1 MEKNLDYVLIL
12 EKSSNNLKT
21 TKDGGEYFLE
31 GVAAVFGVEN
41 SNHRIYEENE
51 YLPHLDYLKK
61 KIDQNRLVGELD
73 HPKEFDVSLKNIS
86 HVIID
91 LNYDKGNRQVKIKVK
106 LLDTPAGKIAKSLI
120 DAGVP
125 ISISSRAAGNVKENK
140 KVEIKKIFTY
150 DLVADPGFENAQLE
164 RVYESLG
171 SHMPSESVKD
181 SIISSLTNINESFGL
196 RKNSNTQIYR
206 IKDTEKISRLLK
218 ENVNNSKNMDNNFV
232 TAEELNEYSL
242 ILKKEMETLKNE
254 LRSVSRGTSST
265 SNTSSDDSALEE
277 RIQRLEKYSEYL
289 AENLESSIKYG
300 DYLAENLE
308 GSISYNKYLAENLDK
323 AISYAK
329 YLAEHVD
336 GNISYSEYIAENL
349 DNNIAYSKYL
359 AENLDRNI
367 TYSEYL
373 AENLD
378 KNISYSEYLGENLDK
393 NITYSEYLA
402 ENLDKNISYSE
413 YLGENLDKNITYS
426 EYLAENLDKNISYS
440 EYLAEN
446 LDKNISYSD
455 YLAEN
460 LDKNISYSD
469 YLGEKLNGNINYS
482 DYIAEKVKSGIEY
495 TEYLAES
502 INNGGSSKNNLTK
515 KVNESINEGKRT
527 SGFSGDY
534 TDLSSKVDK
543 LIESVNTKKTDEII
557 NENKYSF
564 LKLVDNNTKKGFLSL
579 NEAEKQKVVKAL
591 NEQNYNSGT
600 DVVQIMGSALTEQVN
615 SGEKFLDMM
624 PSDLVPA
631 WGTLN
636 ESQKASIVAQ
646 SKFYKLETPYQIN
659 HFWRTRGLSAPAA
672 NLEQLNE
679 SQNISQPVNPTVSNS
694 YIQGIA
700 AELEKRFKK

>member
-12 EKSSNNLKT
+12 EKSSNNLSSVK
-21 TKDGGEYFLE
+21 KDGDYFLE

-41 SNHRIYEENE
+41 SNHRIYEEKE

-61 KIDQNRLVGELD
+61 KIEQNRLVGELD

-86 HVIID
+86 HIITHLD
-91 LNYDKGNRQVKIKVK
+91 YDDNKRVVKIKVK
-106 LLDTPAGKIAKSLI
+106 LLDTPAGKIAKSLV
-120 DAGVP
+120 DAGIP
-125 ISISSRAAGNVKENK
+125 ISISSRAAGNVKDNK

-164 RVYESLG
+164 RVQEGLYESLG
-171 SHMPSESVKD
+171 YGSFNDTQKSSV
-181 SIISSLTNINESFGL
+181 ISTLTNINESFGL

-218 ENVNNSKNMDNNFV
+218 ENTINNSKNMDNNFV

-242 ILKKEMETLKNE
+242 ILKKEMDSLKNE
-254 LRSVSRGTSST
+254 IKSASKGSGTPSI
-265 SNTSSDDSALEE
+265 SNSDQSLEE
-277 RIQRLEKYSEYL
+277 RVQRLEKYSEYL

-323 AISYAK
+323 SISYAK

-349 DNNIAYSKYL
+349 DNNIAYSKYI
-359 AENLDRNI
+359 AENLDKNI
-367 TYSEYL
+367 SYSEYL

-378 KNISYSEYLGENLDK
+378 KNISYSEYL
-393 NITYSEYLA
+393 A
-402 ENLDKNISYSE
+402 ENV
-413 YLGENLDKNITYS
+413 
-426 EYLAENLDKNISYS
+426 DKNISYS

-460 LDKNISYSD
+460 LDKGISYSE

-482 DYIAEKVKSGIEY
+482 DYLAEKVKSGIEY
-495 TEYLAES
+495 TQYIAES
-502 INNGGSSKNNLTK
+502 MNKGGSPKADLGK
-515 KVNESINEGKRT
+515 QVNESVNTGKRT

-534 TDLSSKVDK
+534 TSLSGKVDQ
-543 LIESVNTKKTDEII
+543 LIESLNKNKTEEII
-557 NENKYSF
+557 SENKYSF
-564 LKLVDNNTKKGFLSL
+564 LKLVDDNTKKGFLSL
-579 NEAEKQKVVKAL
+579 NEAEKQKVAKAL

-624 PSDLVPA
+624 PEDLVPA
-631 WGTLN
+631 WESLN
-636 ESQKASIVAQ
+636 ESQRASIIAQ

-659 HFWRTRGLSAPAA
+659 HFWRTRPSFSAPAA
-672 NLEQLNE
+672 NLEQLSE
-679 SQNISQPVNPTVSNS
+679 SQQVQNNTAKMGISNS
-694 YIQGIA
+694 YLQNLA
-700 AELEKRFKK
+700 AELDKRFKK

>member
-1 MEKNLDYVLIL
+1 MNMEKNLDYVLIL
-12 EKSSNNLKT
+12 EKSSVNLQSSK
-21 TKDGGEYFLE
+21 KGDDYFLE

-41 SNHRIYEENE
+41 SNHRIYEEKE

-61 KIDQNRLVGELD
+61 KISQNRLVGELD

-86 HVIID
+86 HIVTD
-91 LNYDKGNRQVKIKVK
+91 LDYDDQNRVVKIKVK
-106 LLDTPAGKIAKSLI
+106 LLDTPAGKIAKSLV
-120 DAGVP
+120 DAGIP
-125 ISISSRAAGNVKENK
+125 ISISSRAAGNVKDNK

-164 RVYESLG
+164 RVEERYSLYESLG
-171 SHMPSESVKD
+171 FSNFTEDQKHSV
-181 SIISSLTNINESFGL
+181 ISSLTNINESFGL

-206 IKDTEKISRLLK
+206 IKDTEKISNLLK
-218 ENVNNSKNMDNNFV
+218 ENTINNKKNMDNNFV

-242 ILKKEMETLKNE
+242 ILKKEMDSLKNE
-254 LRSVSRGTSST
+254 IKSFSKETSASVV
-265 SNTSSDDSALEE
+265 NDNSAIEE
-277 RIQRLEKYSEYL
+277 RVERLEKYSEYL

-359 AENLDRNI
+359 AENLD
-367 TYSEYL
+367 
-373 AENLD
+373 
-378 KNISYSEYLGENLDK
+378 
-393 NITYSEYLA
+393 
-402 ENLDKNISYSE
+402 
-413 YLGENLDKNITYS
+413 
-426 EYLAENLDKNISYS
+426 KNISYS

-460 LDKNISYSD
+460 LDRNISYSEYLAENLD
-469 YLGEKLNGNINYS
+469 KNISFSDYLAENLDKSISYSEYLGEKLNGNINYS
-482 DYIAEKVKSGIEY
+482 EYLAEKVKSGIEY
-495 TEYLAES
+495 TQYLAES
-502 INNGGSSKNNLTK
+502 INGNEIEQSPKTQLEK
-515 KVNESINEGKRT
+515 QVNESVNTGKRT

-534 TDLSSKVDK
+534 NSLSGKVDQ
-543 LIESVNTKKTDEII
+543 LIESLNKNKTEDII

-564 LKLVDNNTKKGFLSL
+564 LKLVDDNAKKGFLSL

-615 SGEKFLDMM
+615 SGEKFLDMI
-624 PSDLVPA
+624 PEDLVPV
-631 WGTLN
+631 WESLN
-636 ESQKASIVAQ
+636 ESQKASVVAQ
-646 SKFYKLETPYQIN
+646 SKFYRLDTPYQIN
-659 HFWRTRGLSAPAA
+659 HFWRTRPGFTAPAA

-679 SQNISQPVNPTVSNS
+679 SQQTPTNAVKTGVSNS
-694 YIQGIA
+694 YLQNIA
-700 AELEKRFKK
+700 AELDKIFKK

>member
-1 MEKNLDYVLIL
+1 MENTLDYVLIL
-12 EKSSNNLKT
+12 EKSSNNLT
-21 TKDGGEYFLE
+21 TKKEGGDYFLE
-31 GVAAVFGVEN
+31 GTAAVFGVEN

-51 YLPHLDYLKK
+51 YLPHLDYLQK

-86 HVIID
+86 HVITD
-91 LNYDKGNRQVKIKVK
+91 LSYDKSNRCVKIKVK
-106 LLDTPAGKIAKSLI
+106 LLDTPAGKIAKNLI
-120 DAGVP
+120 DAGIP

-171 SHMPSESVKD
+171 SHIPSESIKD
-181 SIISSLTNINESFGL
+181 SVISSLTNINENFGL

-218 ENVNNSKNMDNNFV
+218 ENINNSRNMDNNFV

-242 ILKKEMETLKNE
+242 ILKKEMDALKNE
-254 LRSVSRGTSST
+254 LKSISKVTPT
-265 SNTSSDDSALEE
+265 NESNSSDPALEE
-277 RIQRLEKYSEYL
+277 RVQRLEKYSEYL
-289 AENLESSIKYG
+289 AENLESAIKYG

-349 DNNIAYSKYL
+349 DGNIAYSKYL
-359 AENLDRNI
+359 AE
-367 TYSEYL
+367 S
-373 AENLD
+373 LD
-378 KNISYSEYLGENLDK
+378 KNISYSEY
-393 NITYSEYLA
+393 IA
-402 ENLDKNISYSE
+402 ENLDKNISFS
-413 YLGENLDKNITYS
+413 N
-426 EYLAENLDKNISYS
+426 YLAENLDKNISYS

-446 LDKNISYSD
+446 LDKTVLYSEYLAEKLDKNISFAD

-460 LDKNISYSD
+460 LDKSISYSD

-482 DYIAEKVKSGIEY
+482 DYLAEKVKSNISY
-495 TEYLAES
+495 SEYLAES
-502 INNGGSSKNNLTK
+502 INKGANPKKELIE
-515 KVNESINEGKRT
+515 KVNESVNEGKRT

-534 TDLSSKVDK
+534 SDLSSKVDK
-543 LIESVNTKKTDEII
+543 LIESVNTVKTDEII

-564 LKLVDNNTKKGFLSL
+564 LKLVDDRTKKGFLSL
-579 NEAEKQKVVKAL
+579 NEAEKQKVAKAL
-591 NEQNYNSGT
+591 NEQNYTSGT
-600 DVVQIMGSALTEQVN
+600 EVVQIMGSALAEQAN
-615 SGEKFLDMM
+615 SGEKFLDMI
-624 PSDLVPA
+624 PEDLVSA
-631 WGTLN
+631 WEGLN

-646 SKFYKLETPYQIN
+646 SKFYKLDTPYQIN
-659 HFWRTRGLSAPAA
+659 HFWKTRGLNSVKPGAT
-672 NLEQLNE
+672 EFLNE
-679 SQNISQPVNPTVSNS
+679 SQTPNEPAKMTVSNS
-694 YIQGIA
+694 YMQNIA

>member
-1 MEKNLDYVLIL
+1 MENNLDYVLIL
-12 EKSSNNLKT
+12 EKSSHNLS
-21 TKDGGEYFLE
+21 TKKQGGEYFLE
-31 GVAAVFGVEN
+31 GIAAVFGVEN

-51 YLPHLDYLKK
+51 YLPHMDYLKK

-86 HVIID
+86 HVITD
-91 LNYDKGNRQVKIKVK
+91 LSYDKGNRNVKIKVK

-120 DAGVP
+120 DAGIP

-171 SHMPSESVKD
+171 SHLPSESIKD

-218 ENVNNSKNMDNNFV
+218 ENTNNSRNMDNNFV

-242 ILKKEMETLKNE
+242 ILKKEMDSLKNE
-254 LRSVSRGTSST
+254 LRSVSKGSSSRLS
-265 SNTSSDDSALEE
+265 SNNTDSGLEE

-289 AENLESSIKYG
+289 AENLESAIKYG

-367 TYSEYL
+367 SYSEYL

-393 NITYSEYLA
+393 NIS
-402 ENLDKNISYSE
+402 
-413 YLGENLDKNITYS
+413 YS

-446 LDKNISYSD
+446 LDRNISYSD

-460 LDKNISYSD
+460 LDKSITYSDYLGEKLDQNITYSD

-482 DYIAEKVKSGIEY
+482 DYIAEKVKSGIDY

-502 INNGGSSKNNLTK
+502 INRGGKTTRKNLAQN
-515 KVNESINEGKRT
+515 VNESINEGRRT

-543 LIESVNTKKTDEII
+543 LIESVSTAKTDQII

-564 LKLVDNNTKKGFLSL
+564 LKLVDDRTKKGFLSL

-600 DVVQIMGSALTEQVN
+600 DVVQIMGSALTEQVE
-615 SGEKFLDMM
+615 SGEKFLDMI
-624 PSDLVPA
+624 PGELVPA
-631 WGTLN
+631 WERLN
-636 ESQKASIVAQ
+636 ESQRASIIAQ
-646 SKFYKLETPYQIN
+646 SKFYKLDTAYQIN
-659 HFWRTRGLSAPAA
+659 HFWKTRGLNSVKPEAST
-672 NLEQLNE
+672 EFLNE
-679 SQNISQPVNPTVSNS
+679 SRNTNPNANSGLSNS
-694 YIQGIA
+694 YMQNIA

>member
-1 MEKNLDYVLIL
+1 MEQNLDYVLIL
-12 EKSSNNLKT
+12 EKSSNNLKSS
-21 TKDGGEYFLE
+21 KDNGEYFLE
-31 GVAAVFGVEN
+31 GIAAVFGIEN

-61 KIDQNRLVGELD
+61 KIEQNRLVGELD

-86 HVIID
+86 HVITD
-91 LNYDKGNRQVKIKVK
+91 LNYDKGNRNLKIKVK
-106 LLDTPAGKIAKSLI
+106 VLDTPAGKIAKSLI

-171 SHMPSESVKD
+171 SHIPSESVKD

-242 ILKKEMETLKNE
+242 ILKKEMDSLKNE
-254 LRSVSRGTSST
+254 LRSVSKGSSST
-265 SNTSSDDSALEE
+265 STTNDSDLEK
-277 RIQRLEKYSEYL
+277 RIERLEKYSEYL
-289 AENLESSIKYG
+289 AENLESSIEYG

-349 DNNIAYSKYL
+349 DNNISYSKYL
-359 AENLDRNI
+359 AENLDKNI
-367 TYSEYL
+367 SYSEYL

-378 KNISYSEYLGENLDK
+378 KNISYSEYL
-393 NITYSEYLA
+393 A
-402 ENLDKNISYSE
+402 ENLDKNIS
-413 YLGENLDKNITYS
+413 YS

-455 YLAEN
+455 YL
-460 LDKNISYSD
+460 
-469 YLGEKLNGNINYS
+469 GEKLNGNINYS
-482 DYIAEKVKSGIEY
+482 DYLAEKVKNGIEY
-495 TEYLAES
+495 SQYLAES
-502 INNGGSSKNNLTK
+502 INNGGATKASLTK
-515 KVNESINEGKRT
+515 EINESVNKGKRT

-534 TDLSSKVDK
+534 SDLSSKVDK

-564 LKLVDNNTKKGFLSL
+564 LKLVDDDTKKGFISL

-600 DVVQIMGSALTEQVN
+600 EVVQIMGSALTEQVN

-624 PSDLVPA
+624 PEDLKSA
-631 WGTLN
+631 WESLN

-646 SKFYKLETPYQIN
+646 SKFYKLQTPYQIN
-659 HFWRTRGLSAPAA
+659 HFWRTRGISAPVA

-679 SQNISQPVNPTVSNS
+679 SQNISKPVNTGVSNS
-694 YIQGIA
+694 YMQNIA

>member
-21 TKDGGEYFLE
+21 TKEGGEYFLE

-61 KIDQNRLVGELD
+61 KIEQNRLVGELD

-86 HVIID
+86 HVITD
-91 LNYDKGNRQVKIKVK
+91 LNYDKQDRNVKIKVK

-171 SHMPSESVKD
+171 SHIPSESVKD

-206 IKDTEKISRLLK
+206 IKDTERISRLLK

-242 ILKKEMETLKNE
+242 ILKREMDSLKNE
-254 LRSVSRGTSST
+254 LRSVSKETPYINSE
-265 SNTSSDDSALEE
+265 SDSGLEE

-289 AENLESSIKYG
+289 AENLESSIKHG

-336 GNISYSEYIAENL
+336 GNISYSEYIADNL

-359 AENLDRNI
+359 A
-367 TYSEYL
+367 
-373 AENLD
+373 
-378 KNISYSEYLGENLDK
+378 ENLDK

-413 YLGENLDKNITYS
+413 YLGENLDRNISYS

-440 EYLAEN
+440 DYLAEN

-482 DYIAEKVKSGIEY
+482 DYISEKVKNGIEY

-502 INNGGSSKNNLTK
+502 INNGGATKNSLTK

-543 LIESVNTKKTDEII
+543 LIESVSTNKTDQII
-557 NENKYSF
+557 NENKYAF
-564 LKLVDNNTKKGFLSL
+564 LKLVDNNTKKGFISL

-624 PSDLVPA
+624 PADLTSS
-631 WGTLN
+631 WGSLN

-659 HFWRTRGLSAPAA
+659 HFWRTRGLSSPVA
-672 NLEQLNE
+672 NLEQINE
-679 SQNISQPVNPTVSNS
+679 SQNISNPANTGVSNS
-694 YIQGIA
+694 YMQNIA

>member
-21 TKDGGEYFLE
+21 TKEGGEYFLE

-61 KIDQNRLVGELD
+61 KIEQNRLVGELD

-86 HVIID
+86 HVITD
-91 LNYDKGNRQVKIKVK
+91 LNYDKQDRNVKIKVK

-171 SHMPSESVKD
+171 SHIPSESVKD

-206 IKDTEKISRLLK
+206 IKDTERISRLLK

-242 ILKKEMETLKNE
+242 ILKREMDSLKNE
-254 LRSVSRGTSST
+254 LRSVSKETPYINSE
-265 SNTSSDDSALEE
+265 SDSGLEE

-289 AENLESSIKYG
+289 AENLESSIKHG

-336 GNISYSEYIAENL
+336 GNISYSEYIADNL

-359 AENLDRNI
+359 A
-367 TYSEYL
+367 
-373 AENLD
+373 
-378 KNISYSEYLGENLDK
+378 ENLDK

-413 YLGENLDKNITYS
+413 YLGENLDR
-426 EYLAENLDKNISYS
+426 NISYS

-482 DYIAEKVKSGIEY
+482 DYISEKVKNGIEY

-502 INNGGSSKNNLTK
+502 INNGGATKNSLTK

-543 LIESVNTKKTDEII
+543 LIESVSTNKTDQII
-557 NENKYSF
+557 NENKYAF
-564 LKLVDNNTKKGFLSL
+564 LKLVDNNTKKGFISL

-624 PSDLVPA
+624 PADLTSS
-631 WGTLN
+631 WGSLN
-636 ESQKASIVAQ
+636 ESQKASIIAQ
-646 SKFYKLETPYQIN
+646 SKFYKLDTPYQIN
-659 HFWRTRGLSAPAA
+659 HFWKTRGLSAPAA
-672 NLEQLNE
+672 NLEQINE
-679 SQNISQPVNPTVSNS
+679 SQNISNPVNTGVSNS
-694 YIQGIA
+694 YMQNIA

>member
-21 TKDGGEYFLE
+21 TKEGGEYFLE

-61 KIDQNRLVGELD
+61 KIEQNRLVGELD

-86 HVIID
+86 HVITD
-91 LNYDKGNRQVKIKVK
+91 LNYDKQDRNVKIKVK

-206 IKDTEKISRLLK
+206 IKDTERISRLLK

-242 ILKKEMETLKNE
+242 ILKREMDSLKNE
-254 LRSVSRGTSST
+254 LRSVSKETPYINSE
-265 SNTSSDDSALEE
+265 SDSGLEE

-289 AENLESSIKYG
+289 AENLESSIKHG

-336 GNISYSEYIAENL
+336 GNISYSEYIADNL

-359 AENLDRNI
+359 A
-367 TYSEYL
+367 
-373 AENLD
+373 
-378 KNISYSEYLGENLDK
+378 ENLDK

-413 YLGENLDKNITYS
+413 YLGENLDR
-426 EYLAENLDKNISYS
+426 NISYS

-482 DYIAEKVKSGIEY
+482 DYISEKVKNGIEY

-502 INNGGSSKNNLTK
+502 INNGGATKNSLTK

-543 LIESVNTKKTDEII
+543 LIESVSTNKTDQII
-557 NENKYSF
+557 NENKYAF
-564 LKLVDNNTKKGFLSL
+564 LKLVDNNTKKGFISL

-624 PSDLVPA
+624 PADLTSS
-631 WGTLN
+631 WGSLN
-636 ESQKASIVAQ
+636 ESQKASIIAQ
-646 SKFYKLETPYQIN
+646 SKFYKLDTPYQIN
-659 HFWRTRGLSAPAA
+659 HFWKTRGLSAPAA
-672 NLEQLNE
+672 NLEQINE
-679 SQNISQPVNPTVSNS
+679 SQNISNPVNTGVSNS
-694 YIQGIA
+694 YMQNIA

>member
-21 TKDGGEYFLE
+21 TKEGGEYFLE

-61 KIDQNRLVGELD
+61 KIEQNRLVGELD

-86 HVIID
+86 HVITD
-91 LNYDKGNRQVKIKVK
+91 LNYDKQDRNVKIKVK

-206 IKDTEKISRLLK
+206 IKDTERISRLLK

-242 ILKKEMETLKNE
+242 ILKREMDSLKNE
-254 LRSVSRGTSST
+254 LRSVSKETPYINSE
-265 SNTSSDDSALEE
+265 SDSGLEE

-289 AENLESSIKYG
+289 AENLESSIKHG

-336 GNISYSEYIAENL
+336 GNISYSEYIADNL

-359 AENLDRNI
+359 A
-367 TYSEYL
+367 
-373 AENLD
+373 
-378 KNISYSEYLGENLDK
+378 ENLDK

-413 YLGENLDKNITYS
+413 YLGENLDRNISYS

-440 EYLAEN
+440 DYLAEN

-482 DYIAEKVKSGIEY
+482 DYISEKVKNGIEY

-502 INNGGSSKNNLTK
+502 INNGGATKNSLTK

-543 LIESVNTKKTDEII
+543 LIESVNTNKTDQII
-557 NENKYSF
+557 NENKYAF
-564 LKLVDNNTKKGFLSL
+564 LKLVDNNTKKGFISL

-624 PSDLVPA
+624 PADLTSS
-631 WGTLN
+631 WGSLN
-636 ESQKASIVAQ
+636 ESQKASIIAQ
-646 SKFYKLETPYQIN
+646 SKFYKLDTPYQIN
-659 HFWRTRGLSAPAA
+659 HFWKTRGLSAPAA
-672 NLEQLNE
+672 NLEQINE
-679 SQNISQPVNPTVSNS
+679 SQNISNPVNTGVSNS
-694 YIQGIA
+694 YMQNIA

>member
-21 TKDGGEYFLE
+21 TKEGGEYFLE

-61 KIDQNRLVGELD
+61 KIEQNRLVGELD

-86 HVIID
+86 HVITD
-91 LNYDKGNRQVKIKVK
+91 LNYDKQDRNVKIKVK

-206 IKDTEKISRLLK
+206 IKDTERISRLLK

-242 ILKKEMETLKNE
+242 ILKREMDSLKNE
-254 LRSVSRGTSST
+254 LRSVSRETPSINSE
-265 SNTSSDDSALEE
+265 SDSGLEE

-289 AENLESSIKYG
+289 AENLESSIKHG
-300 DYLAENLE
+300 DYLADNLE

-336 GNISYSEYIAENL
+336 GNISYSEYIADNL

-359 AENLDRNI
+359 A
-367 TYSEYL
+367 
-373 AENLD
+373 
-378 KNISYSEYLGENLDK
+378 ENLDK

-413 YLGENLDKNITYS
+413 YLGENLDRNISYS

-440 EYLAEN
+440 DYLAEN

-482 DYIAEKVKSGIEY
+482 DYISEKVKNGIEY

-502 INNGGSSKNNLTK
+502 INNGGATKNSLTK

-543 LIESVNTKKTDEII
+543 LIESVSTNKTDQII
-557 NENKYSF
+557 NENKYAF
-564 LKLVDNNTKKGFLSL
+564 LKLVDDNTKKGFISL

-624 PSDLVPA
+624 PADLTSS
-631 WGTLN
+631 WGSLN

-659 HFWRTRGLSAPAA
+659 HFWRTRGLSSPVA
-672 NLEQLNE
+672 NLEQINE
-679 SQNISQPVNPTVSNS
+679 SQNISNPVNTGVSNS
-694 YIQGIA
+694 YMQNIA

>member
-21 TKDGGEYFLE
+21 TKEGGEYFLE

-61 KIDQNRLVGELD
+61 KIEQNRLVGELD

-86 HVIID
+86 HVITD
-91 LNYDKGNRQVKIKVK
+91 LNYDKQDRNVKIKVK

-206 IKDTEKISRLLK
+206 IKDTERISRLLK

-242 ILKKEMETLKNE
+242 ILKKEMDSLKNE
-254 LRSVSRGTSST
+254 LRSVSKETPSINHTS
-265 SNTSSDDSALEE
+265 DSGLEE

-289 AENLESSIKYG
+289 AENLESSIKHG

-336 GNISYSEYIAENL
+336 GNISYSEYIADNL

-359 AENLDRNI
+359 A
-367 TYSEYL
+367 
-373 AENLD
+373 
-378 KNISYSEYLGENLDK
+378 ENLDK

-413 YLGENLDKNITYS
+413 YLGENLDRNISYS

-440 EYLAEN
+440 DYLAEN

-482 DYIAEKVKSGIEY
+482 DYISEKVKNGIEY

-502 INNGGSSKNNLTK
+502 INNGGATKNNLTK

-543 LIESVNTKKTDEII
+543 LIESVSTKKTDQII
-557 NENKYSF
+557 NENKYAF
-564 LKLVDNNTKKGFLSL
+564 LKLVDNNTKKGFISL

-624 PSDLVPA
+624 PADLTSS
-631 WGTLN
+631 WGSLN
-636 ESQKASIVAQ
+636 ESQKASIIAQ
-646 SKFYKLETPYQIN
+646 SKFYKLDTPYQIN
-659 HFWRTRGLSAPAA
+659 HFWKTRGLSAPAA
-672 NLEQLNE
+672 NLEQINE
-679 SQNISQPVNPTVSNS
+679 SQNISNPANTGVSNS
-694 YIQGIA
+694 YMQNIA

>member
-12 EKSSNNLKT
+12 EKSSQNLRTEKR
-21 TKDGGEYFLE
+21 GGDYFLE
-31 GVAAVFGVEN
+31 GIAAVFGVEN

-86 HVIID
+86 HVITD
-91 LNYDKGNRQVKIKVK
+91 LSYDKGDRNVKIKVK

-120 DAGVP
+120 DAGIP

-171 SHMPSESVKD
+171 SHSPSESVKD

-218 ENVNNSKNMDNNFV
+218 ENTNNSIKMDNNFV

-242 ILKKEMETLKNE
+242 ILKKEMDSLKNE
-254 LRSVSRGTSST
+254 MRSVSRGSSR
-265 SNTSSDDSALEE
+265 SNDSDDSALEE

-289 AENLESSIKYG
+289 AENLESAIKYG

-349 DNNIAYSKYL
+349 DSNIAYSKYL
-359 AENLDRNI
+359 AENLDKNI
-367 TYSEYL
+367 SYSEYL

-378 KNISYSEYLGENLDK
+378 KNISYSEYL
-393 NITYSEYLA
+393 A
-402 ENLDKNISYSE
+402 ENLDKNIS
-413 YLGENLDKNITYS
+413 YS

-469 YLGEKLNGNINYS
+469 YLGEKLDQNISYSDYLGEKLNGNINYS
-482 DYIAEKVKSGIEY
+482 DYIAEKVKSGIDY
-495 TEYLAES
+495 TEYLAEA
-502 INNGGSSKNNLTK
+502 INRGKSKKNLSQN
-515 KVNESINEGKRT
+515 VNESINEGRRT

-534 TDLSSKVDK
+534 SDLSSKVDK
-543 LIESVNTKKTDEII
+543 LIESVNTSKTDAII

-564 LKLVDNNTKKGFLSL
+564 LKLVDDRTKKGFLSL

-600 DVVQIMGSALTEQVN
+600 DVVQIMGSALAEQAN
-615 SGEKFLDMM
+615 SGEKFLDMI
-624 PSDLVPA
+624 PNELIPA
-631 WGTLN
+631 WEGLN

-646 SKFYKLETPYQIN
+646 SKFYKLDTAYQIN
-659 HFWRTRGLSAPAA
+659 HFWKTRGLNSAKP
-672 NLEQLNE
+672 ERTEFLNE
-679 SQNISQPVNPTVSNS
+679 SLNTNKPANQGVSNS
-694 YIQGIA
+694 YMQNIA

>member
-21 TKDGGEYFLE
+21 TKEGGEYFLE

-61 KIDQNRLVGELD
+61 KIEQNRLVGELD

-86 HVIID
+86 HVITD
-91 LNYDKGNRQVKIKVK
+91 LNYDKQDRNVKIKVK

-206 IKDTEKISRLLK
+206 IKDTERISRLLK

-242 ILKKEMETLKNE
+242 ILKREMDSLKNE
-254 LRSVSRGTSST
+254 LRSVSRETPSINSE
-265 SNTSSDDSALEE
+265 SDSGLEE

-289 AENLESSIKYG
+289 AENLESSIKHG
-300 DYLAENLE
+300 DYLADNLE

-336 GNISYSEYIAENL
+336 GNISYSEYIADNL

-359 AENLDRNI
+359 A
-367 TYSEYL
+367 
-373 AENLD
+373 
-378 KNISYSEYLGENLDK
+378 ENLDK

-413 YLGENLDKNITYS
+413 YLGENLDR
-426 EYLAENLDKNISYS
+426 NISYS

-482 DYIAEKVKSGIEY
+482 DYISEKVKNGIEY

-502 INNGGSSKNNLTK
+502 INNGGASKSNLTK

-543 LIESVNTKKTDEII
+543 LIESVSTKKTDQII
-557 NENKYSF
+557 NENKYAF
-564 LKLVDNNTKKGFLSL
+564 LKLVDNNTKKGFISL

-624 PSDLVPA
+624 PADLTSS
-631 WGTLN
+631 WGSLN

-659 HFWRTRGLSAPAA
+659 HFWRTRGLSSPVA

-679 SQNISQPVNPTVSNS
+679 SQNISNPVNTGVSNS
-694 YIQGIA
+694 YMQSIA

>member
-1 MEKNLDYVLIL
+1 MENNLDYVLIL
-12 EKSSNNLKT
+12 EKSSHNLS
-21 TKDGGEYFLE
+21 TKKQGGEYFLE
-31 GVAAVFGVEN
+31 GIAAVFGVEN

-51 YLPHLDYLKK
+51 YLPHMDYLKK

-86 HVIID
+86 HVITD
-91 LNYDKGNRQVKIKVK
+91 LSYDKGNRNVKIKVK

-120 DAGVP
+120 DAGIP

-171 SHMPSESVKD
+171 SHLPSESIKD

-218 ENVNNSKNMDNNFV
+218 ENTNNSRNMDNNFV

-242 ILKKEMETLKNE
+242 ILKKEMDSLKNE
-254 LRSVSRGTSST
+254 LRSVSKGSSSRLS
-265 SNTSSDDSALEE
+265 SNNTDSGLEE

-289 AENLESSIKYG
+289 AENLESAIKYG

-359 AENLDRNI
+359 AENLDKNI
-367 TYSEYL
+367 SYSEYL

-378 KNISYSEYLGENLDK
+378 KNISYSEYL
-393 NITYSEYLA
+393 A
-402 ENLDKNISYSE
+402 ENLDKNIS
-413 YLGENLDKNITYS
+413 YS

-460 LDKNISYSD
+460 LDKSITYSDYLGEKLDQNITYSD

-482 DYIAEKVKSGIEY
+482 DYIAEKVKSGIDY

-502 INNGGSSKNNLTK
+502 INRGGKTTRKNLSQN
-515 KVNESINEGKRT
+515 VNESINEGRRT

-543 LIESVNTKKTDEII
+543 LIESVSTAKTDQII

-564 LKLVDNNTKKGFLSL
+564 LKLVDDRTKKGFLSL

-600 DVVQIMGSALTEQVN
+600 DVVQIMGSALTEQVE
-615 SGEKFLDMM
+615 SGEKFLDMI
-624 PSDLVPA
+624 PGELVPA
-631 WGTLN
+631 WEGLN
-636 ESQKASIVAQ
+636 ESQRASIIAQ
-646 SKFYKLETPYQIN
+646 SKFYKLDTAYQIN
-659 HFWRTRGLSAPAA
+659 HFWKTRGLNSAKPAST
-672 NLEQLNE
+672 EFLNE
-679 SQNISQPVNPTVSNS
+679 SQNTNPNANMGVSNS
-694 YIQGIA
+694 YMQNIA

>member
-1 MEKNLDYVLIL
+1 MENNLDYVLIL
-12 EKSSNNLKT
+12 EKSSHNLT
-21 TKDGGEYFLE
+21 TKKEGGDYFLE
-31 GVAAVFGVEN
+31 GIAAVFGVEN

-86 HVIID
+86 HVITD
-91 LNYDKGNRQVKIKVK
+91 LSYDKGNRNVKIKVK

-120 DAGVP
+120 DAGIPV
-125 ISISSRAAGNVKENK
+125 SISSRAAGNVKENK

-171 SHMPSESVKD
+171 SHLPSESVKD
-181 SIISSLTNINESFGL
+181 SIIYSLTNINESFGL

-218 ENVNNSKNMDNNFV
+218 ENINNSRNMDNNFV

-242 ILKKEMETLKNE
+242 ILKREMDSLKNE
-254 LRSVSRGTSST
+254 MKSISRGSSNFNLS
-265 SNTSSDDSALEE
+265 SNSDDSGLEE

-289 AENLESSIKYG
+289 AENLESAIKYG

-308 GSISYNKYLAENLDK
+308 GSISYNKYLAENLDN
-323 AISYAK
+323 AITYAK

-367 TYSEYL
+367 SYSEYL

-393 NITYSEYLA
+393 NIS
-402 ENLDKNISYSE
+402 
-413 YLGENLDKNITYS
+413 YS

-460 LDKNISYSD
+460 LDKSITYSDYLGEKLDQNISYSD

-482 DYIAEKVKSGIEY
+482 DYIAEKVKSGIDY

-502 INNGGSSKNNLTK
+502 INRGGNTRKNLAQN
-515 KVNESINEGKRT
+515 VNESINEGKRT

-543 LIESVNTKKTDEII
+543 LIESVSTAKTDEII
-557 NENKYSF
+557 NENKFSF
-564 LKLVDNNTKKGFLSL
+564 LKLVDDRTKKGFLSL

-600 DVVQIMGSALTEQVN
+600 DVVQIMGSALTEQVE
-615 SGEKFLDMM
+615 SGEKFLDMI
-624 PSDLVPA
+624 PTDLIPT
-631 WGTLN
+631 WEGLN
-636 ESQKASIVAQ
+636 ESQRASIVAQ
-646 SKFYKLETPYQIN
+646 SKFYRLDTPYQIN
-659 HFWRTRGLSAPAA
+659 HFWRTRGMASVKP
-672 NLEQLNE
+672 ESSTEFLNE
-679 SQNISQPVNPTVSNS
+679 SQNTNPNANNGVSNS
-694 YIQGIA
+694 YMQNIA

>member
-21 TKDGGEYFLE
+21 TKEGGEYFLE

-61 KIDQNRLVGELD
+61 KIEQNRLVGELD

-86 HVIID
+86 HVITD
-91 LNYDKGNRQVKIKVK
+91 LNYDKQDRNVKIKVK

-206 IKDTEKISRLLK
+206 IKDTERISRLLK

-242 ILKKEMETLKNE
+242 ILKKEMDSLKNE
-254 LRSVSRGTSST
+254 LRSVSKETPYINSE
-265 SNTSSDDSALEE
+265 SDSGLEE

-289 AENLESSIKYG
+289 AENLESSIKHG

-336 GNISYSEYIAENL
+336 GNISYSEYIADNL

-359 AENLDRNI
+359 A
-367 TYSEYL
+367 
-373 AENLD
+373 
-378 KNISYSEYLGENLDK
+378 ENLDK

-413 YLGENLDKNITYS
+413 YLGENLDR
-426 EYLAENLDKNISYS
+426 NISYS

-482 DYIAEKVKSGIEY
+482 DYISEKVKNGIEY

-502 INNGGSSKNNLTK
+502 INNGGATKNSLTK

-543 LIESVNTKKTDEII
+543 LIESVSTNKTDQII
-557 NENKYSF
+557 NENKYAF
-564 LKLVDNNTKKGFLSL
+564 LKLVDNNTKKGFISL

-624 PSDLVPA
+624 PADLTSS
-631 WGTLN
+631 WGSLN
-636 ESQKASIVAQ
+636 ESQKASIIAQ
-646 SKFYKLETPYQIN
+646 SKFYKLDTPYQIN
-659 HFWRTRGLSAPAA
+659 HFWKTRGLSAPAA
-672 NLEQLNE
+672 NLEQINE
-679 SQNISQPVNPTVSNS
+679 SQNISNPVNTGVSNS
-694 YIQGIA
+694 YMQNIA

>member
-1 MEKNLDYVLIL
+1 MEKNPDYVLIL
-12 EKSSNNLKT
+12 EKSTSNLSSKKNG
-21 TKDGGEYFLE
+21 KDYFLE
-31 GVAAVFGVEN
+31 GVAAVFGIEN
-41 SNHRIYEENE
+41 SNHRIYEEKE
-51 YLPHLDYLKK
+51 YLPHLDYLKN
-61 KIDQNRLVGELD
+61 KIKQNRLLGELD

-86 HVIID
+86 HIITD
-91 LNYDKGNRQVKIKVK
+91 LDYDDKDRCVKIKVK
-106 LLDTPAGKIAKSLI
+106 LLDTPAGKIAQSLV
-120 DAGVP
+120 DAGIP

-164 RVYESLG
+164 RVSEGLYESLG
-171 SHMPSESVKD
+171 FTSFVEEKKG
-181 SIISSLTNINESFGL
+181 SIVTSLTNINESLGIE
-196 RKNSNTQIYR
+196 KNSNTQIYR
-206 IKDTEKISRLLK
+206 IKDIDKISKLL
-218 ENVNNSKNMDNNFV
+218 EQTNNIKNMDNNFV

-242 ILKKEMETLKNE
+242 ILKKEMDSLKNE
-254 LRSVSRGTSST
+254 IKSFSKTPSTSS
-265 SNTSSDDSALEE
+265 NDSSLEE
-277 RIQRLEKYSEYL
+277 RVKRLEKYSEYL
-289 AENLESSIKYG
+289 AENLESAINYG

-359 AENLDRNI
+359 AENLDKNI
-367 TYSEYL
+367 SYSEYL

-378 KNISYSEYLGENLDK
+378 KNISYSEYL
-393 NITYSEYLA
+393 A
-402 ENLDKNISYSE
+402 ENLDKNIS
-413 YLGENLDKNITYS
+413 YS

-460 LDKNISYSD
+460 LDKSISYSD

-482 DYIAEKVKSGIEY
+482 EYLAEKVKSGIEY
-495 TEYLAES
+495 SQYLAES
-502 INNGGSSKNNLTK
+502 INNKQVNSLGKE
-515 KVNESINEGKRT
+515 VNESVNQGKRT

-534 TDLSSKVDK
+534 NSLSGKVDQ
-543 LIESVNTKKTDEII
+543 LIESLSKNKTDEII

-564 LKLVDNNTKKGFLSL
+564 LKLVDENTKKGFISL

-591 NEQNYNSGT
+591 NEQNYSSGM
-600 DVVQIMGSALTEQVN
+600 DVVQIMGSALTEQAK
-615 SGEKFLDMM
+615 SGDKFLDMI
-624 PSDLVPA
+624 PADLVPA
-631 WGTLN
+631 WESLN

-646 SKFYKLETPYQIN
+646 SKFYNLETQYQIN
-659 HFWRTRGLSAPAA
+659 HFWRTRGLQSPQT
-672 NLEQLNE
+672 NFERLDE
-679 SQNISQPVNPTVSNS
+679 SQTPNNATNSGLSNS
-694 YIQGIA
+694 YIANIA
-700 AELEKRFKK
+700 AQLEKRFKK

>member
-12 EKSSNNLKT
+12 EKSSQNLRTEKR
-21 TKDGGEYFLE
+21 GGDYFLE
-31 GVAAVFGVEN
+31 GIAAVFGVEN

-86 HVIID
+86 HVITD
-91 LNYDKGNRQVKIKVK
+91 LSYDKGNRNVKIKVK
-106 LLDTPAGKIAKSLI
+106 LLDTPAGKIAKNLI
-120 DAGVP
+120 DAGIP

-171 SHMPSESVKD
+171 SHSPSESVKD

-218 ENVNNSKNMDNNFV
+218 ENTNNSIKMDNNFV

-242 ILKKEMETLKNE
+242 ILKKEMDSLKNE
-254 LRSVSRGTSST
+254 MRSVSRGSSR
-265 SNTSSDDSALEE
+265 SNDSDDSALEE

-289 AENLESSIKYG
+289 AENLESAIKYG

-349 DNNIAYSKYL
+349 DSNIAYSKYL
-359 AENLDRNI
+359 AENLDKNI
-367 TYSEYL
+367 SYSEYL

-378 KNISYSEYLGENLDK
+378 KNISYSEYLAENLDK
-393 NITYSEYLA
+393 NISYSEYLA
-402 ENLDKNISYSE
+402 ENLDKNIS
-413 YLGENLDKNITYS
+413 YS

-455 YLAEN
+455 YLGEK
-460 LDKNISYSD
+460 LDQNISYSD

-482 DYIAEKVKSGIEY
+482 DYIAEKVKSGIDY
-495 TEYLAES
+495 TEYLAEA
-502 INNGGSSKNNLTK
+502 INRGKSKKNLSQN
-515 KVNESINEGKRT
+515 VNESINEGRRT

-534 TDLSSKVDK
+534 SDLSSKVDK
-543 LIESVNTKKTDEII
+543 LIESVNTAKTDAII

-564 LKLVDNNTKKGFLSL
+564 LKLVDDRTKKGFLSL

-600 DVVQIMGSALTEQVN
+600 DVVQIMGSALAEQAN
-615 SGEKFLDMM
+615 SGEKFLDMI
-624 PSDLVPA
+624 PNELIPA
-631 WGTLN
+631 WEGLN

-646 SKFYKLETPYQIN
+646 SKFYKLDTAYQIN
-659 HFWRTRGLSAPAA
+659 HFWKTRGLNSAKP
-672 NLEQLNE
+672 EGTEFLNE
-679 SQNISQPVNPTVSNS
+679 SLNTNKPANQGVSNS
-694 YIQGIA
+694 YMQNIA

>member
-1 MEKNLDYVLIL
+1 MENNLDYVLIL
-12 EKSSNNLKT
+12 EKSSHNLS
-21 TKDGGEYFLE
+21 TKKQGGEYFLE

-91 LNYDKGNRQVKIKVK
+91 LSYDKGNRNVKIKVK

-171 SHMPSESVKD
+171 SHIPSESVKD

-218 ENVNNSKNMDNNFV
+218 ENINNSRNMDNNFV

-242 ILKKEMETLKNE
+242 ILKKEMDSLKNE
-254 LRSVSRGTSST
+254 IKSFRGVSKSTSS
-265 SNTSSDDSALEE
+265 NSDSPLEE
-277 RIQRLEKYSEYL
+277 RVQRLEKYSEYL
-289 AENLESSIKYG
+289 AENLESAIKYG

-308 GSISYNKYLAENLDK
+308 GSISYNKYLAENLDS
-323 AISYAK
+323 AITYAK

-367 TYSEYL
+367 SYSEYL

-393 NITYSEYLA
+393 NIS
-402 ENLDKNISYSE
+402 
-413 YLGENLDKNITYS
+413 YS

-446 LDKNISYSD
+446 LDRNISYSD

-460 LDKNISYSD
+460 LDKSITYSDYLGEKLDQNITYSD

-482 DYIAEKVKSGIEY
+482 DYIAEKVKSGIDY

-502 INNGGSSKNNLTK
+502 INRGGKSRKNLAQN
-515 KVNESINEGKRT
+515 VNESINEGRRT

-534 TDLSSKVDK
+534 SDLSSKVDK
-543 LIESVNTKKTDEII
+543 LIESVGNAKTDEII
-557 NENKYSF
+557 NENKFAF
-564 LKLVDNNTKKGFLSL
+564 LKLVDDRTKKGFLSL

-600 DVVQIMGSALTEQVN
+600 DVVQIMGSALTEQVE
-615 SGEKFLDMM
+615 SGEKFLDMI
-624 PSDLVPA
+624 PTDLIPT
-631 WGTLN
+631 WEGLN
-636 ESQKASIVAQ
+636 ESQRASIVAQ
-646 SKFYKLETPYQIN
+646 SKFYRLDTPYQIN
-659 HFWRTRGLSAPAA
+659 HFWRTRGMSSVKPEASTEFLTESLNTNPNA
-672 NLEQLNE
+672 NNG
-679 SQNISQPVNPTVSNS
+679 VSNS
-694 YIQGIA
+694 YMQNIA
-700 AELEKRFKK
+700 AELDKRFKK

>member
-21 TKDGGEYFLE
+21 TKEGGEYFLE

-61 KIDQNRLVGELD
+61 KIEQNRLVGELD

-86 HVIID
+86 HVITD
-91 LNYDKGNRQVKIKVK
+91 LNYDKQDRNVKIKVK

-206 IKDTEKISRLLK
+206 IKDTERISRLLK

-242 ILKKEMETLKNE
+242 ILKKEMDSLKNE
-254 LRSVSRGTSST
+254 LRSVSKETPSINHTS
-265 SNTSSDDSALEE
+265 DSGLEE

-289 AENLESSIKYG
+289 AENLESSIKHG

-336 GNISYSEYIAENL
+336 GNISYSEYIADNL

-359 AENLDRNI
+359 A
-367 TYSEYL
+367 
-373 AENLD
+373 
-378 KNISYSEYLGENLDK
+378 ENLDK

-413 YLGENLDKNITYS
+413 YLGENLDR
-426 EYLAENLDKNISYS
+426 NISYS

-482 DYIAEKVKSGIEY
+482 DYISEKVKNGIEY

-502 INNGGSSKNNLTK
+502 INNGGATKNNLTK

-543 LIESVNTKKTDEII
+543 LIESVNTKKTDQII
-557 NENKYSF
+557 NENKYAF
-564 LKLVDNNTKKGFLSL
+564 LKLVDDNTKKGFISL

-624 PSDLVPA
+624 PADLTSS
-631 WGTLN
+631 WGSLN
-636 ESQKASIVAQ
+636 ESQKASIIAQ
-646 SKFYKLETPYQIN
+646 SKFYKLDTPYQIN
-659 HFWRTRGLSAPAA
+659 HFWKTRGLSAPAA
-672 NLEQLNE
+672 NLEQINE
-679 SQNISQPVNPTVSNS
+679 SQNISNPVNTGVSNS
-694 YIQGIA
+694 YMQNIA

>member
-21 TKDGGEYFLE
+21 TKEGGEYFLE

-61 KIDQNRLVGELD
+61 KIEQNRLVGELD

-86 HVIID
+86 HVITD
-91 LNYDKGNRQVKIKVK
+91 LNYDKQDRNVKIKVK

-206 IKDTEKISRLLK
+206 IKDTERISRLLK

-242 ILKKEMETLKNE
+242 ILKKEMDSLKNE
-254 LRSVSRGTSST
+254 LRSVSKETPSINHTS
-265 SNTSSDDSALEE
+265 DSGLEE

-289 AENLESSIKYG
+289 AENLESSIKHG

-336 GNISYSEYIAENL
+336 GNISYSEYIADNL

-359 AENLDRNI
+359 A
-367 TYSEYL
+367 
-373 AENLD
+373 
-378 KNISYSEYLGENLDK
+378 ENLDK

-413 YLGENLDKNITYS
+413 YLGENLDRNISYS

-440 EYLAEN
+440 DYLAEN

-482 DYIAEKVKSGIEY
+482 DYISEKVKNGIEY

-502 INNGGSSKNNLTK
+502 INNGGATKNNLTK

-543 LIESVNTKKTDEII
+543 LIESVNTKKTDQII
-557 NENKYSF
+557 NENKYAF
-564 LKLVDNNTKKGFLSL
+564 LKLVDDNTKKGFISL

-624 PSDLVPA
+624 PADLTSS
-631 WGTLN
+631 WGSLN
-636 ESQKASIVAQ
+636 ESQKASIIAQ
-646 SKFYKLETPYQIN
+646 SKFYKLDTPYQIN
-659 HFWRTRGLSAPAA
+659 HFWKTRGLSAPAA
-672 NLEQLNE
+672 NLEQINE
-679 SQNISQPVNPTVSNS
+679 SQNISNPVNTGVSNS
-694 YIQGIA
+694 YMQNIA

>member
-1 MEKNLDYVLIL
+1 MEKNQDYVLIL
-12 EKSSNNLKT
+12 EKSTVNLSSK
-21 TKDGGEYFLE
+21 KEGGEYFLE
-31 GVAAVFGVEN
+31 GVAAVFGIEN
-41 SNHRIYEENE
+41 SNHRIYEEKE

-61 KIDQNRLVGELD
+61 KIEQNRLVGELD

-86 HVIID
+86 HIITD
-91 LNYDKGNRQVKIKVK
+91 LDYDNKDRCVKIKVK
-106 LLDTPAGKIAKSLI
+106 LLDTPAGKIAQNLV
-120 DAGVP
+120 DAGIP

-164 RVYESLG
+164 RVSESLYESLG
-171 SHMPSESVKD
+171 FTSFAEEIKS
-181 SIISSLTNINESFGL
+181 SIVSSLTNINESLGL

-206 IKDTEKISRLLK
+206 IKDIEKISKLL
-218 ENVNNSKNMDNNFV
+218 ENTNNTKNMDNNFV

-242 ILKKEMETLKNE
+242 ILKKEMDSLKNE
-254 LRSVSRGTSST
+254 MKSFSKGSTSS
-265 SNTSSDDSALEE
+265 NNDSALEE

-289 AENLESSIKYG
+289 AENLESAINFG

-349 DNNIAYSKYL
+349 DNNIAYSKY
-359 AENLDRNI
+359 I
-367 TYSEYL
+367 

-378 KNISYSEYLGENLDK
+378 KNIS
-393 NITYSEYLA
+393 
-402 ENLDKNISYSE
+402 
-413 YLGENLDKNITYS
+413 YS

-446 LDKNISYSD
+446 LDKNISYAE

-460 LDKNISYSD
+460 VDRNISYSEYLAEKLDKNISYSD
-469 YLGEKLNGNINYS
+469 YLAENLDKSISYSDYLGEKVNGNINYS
-482 DYIAEKVKSGIEY
+482 EYLAEKVKSGIEY
-495 TEYLAES
+495 SQYLAES
-502 INNGGSSKNNLTK
+502 INNKGIKNSGNDMAK
-515 KVNESINEGKRT
+515 QINDSVEKGKRT

-534 TDLSSKVDK
+534 NSLSGKVDQ
-543 LIESVNTKKTDEII
+543 LIESLNKNKTEEIV

-564 LKLVDNNTKKGFLSL
+564 LKLVDEQTKKGFISL

-591 NEQNYNSGT
+591 NEQNYSSGM
-600 DVVQIMGSALTEQVN
+600 DVVQIMGSALTEQAQ
-615 SGEKFLDMM
+615 SGEKFLDMI
-624 PSDLVPA
+624 PQDLVPV
-631 WGTLN
+631 WNSLN

-646 SKFYKLETPYQIN
+646 SKFYHLDTPYQIN
-659 HFWRTRGLSAPAA
+659 NFWRTRGFQAPQA
-672 NLEQLNE
+672 NLERLDE
-679 SQNISQPVNPTVSNS
+679 SQNPNNATNSGISNS
-694 YIQGIA
+694 YIANIA
-700 AELEKRFKK
+700 AELDKRFKK

>member
-12 EKSSNNLKT
+12 EKSSQNLRTEKR
-21 TKDGGEYFLE
+21 GGDYFLE
-31 GVAAVFGVEN
+31 GIAAVFGVEN

-86 HVIID
+86 HVITD
-91 LNYDKGNRQVKIKVK
+91 LSYDKGDRNVKIKVK

-120 DAGVP
+120 DAGIP

-171 SHMPSESVKD
+171 SHSPSESVKD

-218 ENVNNSKNMDNNFV
+218 ENTNNSIKMDNNFV

-242 ILKKEMETLKNE
+242 ILKKEMDSLKNE
-254 LRSVSRGTSST
+254 MRSVSRGSSR
-265 SNTSSDDSALEE
+265 SNDSDDSALEE

-289 AENLESSIKYG
+289 AENLESAIKYG

-349 DNNIAYSKYL
+349 DSNIAYSK
-359 AENLDRNI
+359 
-367 TYSEYL
+367 
-373 AENLD
+373 
-378 KNISYSEYLGENLDK
+378 
-393 NITYSEYLA
+393 
-402 ENLDKNISYSE
+402 
-413 YLGENLDKNITYS
+413 
-426 EYLAENLDKNISYS
+426 YLAENLDKNISYS

-469 YLGEKLNGNINYS
+469 YLGEKLDQNISYSDYLGEKLNGNINYS
-482 DYIAEKVKSGIEY
+482 DYIAEKVKSGIDY
-495 TEYLAES
+495 TEYLAEA
-502 INNGGSSKNNLTK
+502 INRGKSKKNLSQN
-515 KVNESINEGKRT
+515 VNESINEGRRT

-534 TDLSSKVDK
+534 SDLSSKVDK
-543 LIESVNTKKTDEII
+543 LIESVNTSKTDAII

-564 LKLVDNNTKKGFLSL
+564 LKLVDDRTKKGFLSL

-600 DVVQIMGSALTEQVN
+600 DVVQIMGSALAEQAN
-615 SGEKFLDMM
+615 SGEKFLDMI
-624 PSDLVPA
+624 PNELIPA
-631 WGTLN
+631 WEGLN

-646 SKFYKLETPYQIN
+646 SKFYKLDTAYQIN
-659 HFWRTRGLSAPAA
+659 HFWKTRGLNSAKP
-672 NLEQLNE
+672 ERTEFLNE
-679 SQNISQPVNPTVSNS
+679 SLNTNKPANQGVSNS
-694 YIQGIA
+694 YMQNIA

>member
-413 YLGENLDKNITYS
+413 YL
-426 EYLAENLDKNISYS
+426 
-440 EYLAEN
+440 AEN

>member
-21 TKDGGEYFLE
+21 TKEGGEYFLE

-61 KIDQNRLVGELD
+61 KIEQNRLVGELD

-86 HVIID
+86 HVITD
-91 LNYDKGNRQVKIKVK
+91 LNYDKQDRNVKIKVK

-206 IKDTEKISRLLK
+206 IKDTERISRLLK

-242 ILKKEMETLKNE
+242 ILKREMDSLKNE
-254 LRSVSRGTSST
+254 LRSVSRETPYINSE
-265 SNTSSDDSALEE
+265 SDSGLEE

-289 AENLESSIKYG
+289 AENLESSIKHG
-300 DYLAENLE
+300 DYLADNLE

-336 GNISYSEYIAENL
+336 GNISYSEYIADNL

-359 AENLDRNI
+359 A
-367 TYSEYL
+367 
-373 AENLD
+373 
-378 KNISYSEYLGENLDK
+378 ENLDK

-413 YLGENLDKNITYS
+413 YLGENLDRNISYS

-440 EYLAEN
+440 DYLAEN

-482 DYIAEKVKSGIEY
+482 DYISEKVKNGIEY

-502 INNGGSSKNNLTK
+502 INNGGASSKSNLTK

-543 LIESVNTKKTDEII
+543 LIESVSTKKTDQII
-557 NENKYSF
+557 NENKYAF
-564 LKLVDNNTKKGFLSL
+564 LKLVDNNTKKGFISL

-624 PSDLVPA
+624 PADLTSS
-631 WGTLN
+631 WGSLN

-659 HFWRTRGLSAPAA
+659 HFWRTRGLSSPVA

-679 SQNISQPVNPTVSNS
+679 SQNISNPVNTGVSNS
-694 YIQGIA
+694 YMQNIA

>member
-1 MEKNLDYVLIL
+1 MENNLDYVLIL
-12 EKSSNNLKT
+12 EKSSHNLS
-21 TKDGGEYFLE
+21 TKKQGGEYFLE
-31 GVAAVFGVEN
+31 GIAAVFGVEN

-51 YLPHLDYLKK
+51 YLPHLDYLRK

-86 HVIID
+86 HVITD
-91 LNYDKGNRQVKIKVK
+91 LSYDKSNRNVKIKVK
-106 LLDTPAGKIAKSLI
+106 LLDTPAGKIAKNLI
-120 DAGVP
+120 DAGIP

-171 SHMPSESVKD
+171 SHIPSESVKD

-218 ENVNNSKNMDNNFV
+218 ENINNSRNMDNNFV

-242 ILKKEMETLKNE
+242 ILKKEMDSLKNE
-254 LRSVSRGTSST
+254 LRSVSKGPSTRST
-265 SNTSSDDSALEE
+265 SDFSDSGLEE

-289 AENLESSIKYG
+289 AENLETAIKYG

-323 AISYAK
+323 SISYAK

-378 KNISYSEYLGENLDK
+378 KNISYS
-393 NITYSEYLA
+393 
-402 ENLDKNISYSE
+402 
-413 YLGENLDKNITYS
+413 
-426 EYLAENLDKNISYS
+426 
-440 EYLAEN
+440 
-446 LDKNISYSD
+446 D

-460 LDKNISYSD
+460 LDKNITYSD
-469 YLGEKLNGNINYS
+469 YLGEKLDQNITYSDYLGEKVNGNINYS
-482 DYIAEKVKSGIEY
+482 DYIAEKVKSGIDY

-502 INNGGSSKNNLTK
+502 INRGGNTRTNLAKN
-515 KVNESINEGKRT
+515 VNESINEGRRT

-534 TDLSSKVDK
+534 TNLSSKVDK
-543 LIESVNTKKTDEII
+543 LIESVSNVKTDEII

-564 LKLVDNNTKKGFLSL
+564 LKLVDDRTKKGFLSL
-579 NEAEKQKVVKAL
+579 NEAEKQKVAKAL

-600 DVVQIMGSALTEQVN
+600 DVVQIMGSALAEQAN
-615 SGEKFLDMM
+615 SGEKFLDMI
-624 PSDLVPA
+624 PGDLVPT
-631 WGTLN
+631 WEGLN
-636 ESQKASIVAQ
+636 ESQRGAIVAQ
-646 SKFYKLETPYQIN
+646 SKFYKLDTPYQIN
-659 HFWRTRGLSAPAA
+659 HFWRTRGLVSVKPESTEFLSESLNTNKPA
-672 NLEQLNE
+672 N
-679 SQNISQPVNPTVSNS
+679 SGVSNS
-694 YIQGIA
+694 YMQNIA
-700 AELEKRFKK
+700 AELDKRFKK

>member
-1 MEKNLDYVLIL
+1 MENNLDYVLIL
-12 EKSSNNLKT
+12 EKSSHNLS
-21 TKDGGEYFLE
+21 TKKQGGEYFLE

-86 HVIID
+86 HVITD
-91 LNYDKGNRQVKIKVK
+91 LSYDKGNRNVKIKVK

-120 DAGVP
+120 DAGIP

-171 SHMPSESVKD
+171 SHIPSESVKD

-218 ENVNNSKNMDNNFV
+218 ENINNSRNMDNNFV

-242 ILKKEMETLKNE
+242 ILKKEMDSLKNE
-254 LRSVSRGTSST
+254 IKSFRGVSKSTSS
-265 SNTSSDDSALEE
+265 NSDSPLEE
-277 RIQRLEKYSEYL
+277 RVQRLEKYSEYL
-289 AENLESSIKYG
+289 AENLESAIKYG

-308 GSISYNKYLAENLDK
+308 GSISYNKYLAENLDS
-323 AISYAK
+323 AITYAK

-367 TYSEYL
+367 SYSEYL

-393 NITYSEYLA
+393 NIS
-402 ENLDKNISYSE
+402 
-413 YLGENLDKNITYS
+413 YS

-446 LDKNISYSD
+446 LDRNISYSD

-460 LDKNISYSD
+460 LDKSITYSDYLGEKLDQNITYSD

-482 DYIAEKVKSGIEY
+482 DYIAEKVKSGIDY

-502 INNGGSSKNNLTK
+502 INRGGKSRKNLAQN
-515 KVNESINEGKRT
+515 VNESINEGRRT

-534 TDLSSKVDK
+534 SDLSSKVDK
-543 LIESVNTKKTDEII
+543 LIESVGNAKTDEII
-557 NENKYSF
+557 NENKFAF
-564 LKLVDNNTKKGFLSL
+564 LKLVDDRTKKGFLSL

-600 DVVQIMGSALTEQVN
+600 DVVQIMGSALTEQVE
-615 SGEKFLDMM
+615 SGEKFLDMI
-624 PSDLVPA
+624 PTDLIPT
-631 WGTLN
+631 WEGLN
-636 ESQKASIVAQ
+636 ESQRASIVAQ
-646 SKFYKLETPYQIN
+646 SKFYRLDTPYQIN
-659 HFWRTRGLSAPAA
+659 HFWRTRGMSSVKPEASTEFLTESLNTNPNA
-672 NLEQLNE
+672 NNG
-679 SQNISQPVNPTVSNS
+679 VSNS
-694 YIQGIA
+694 YMQNIA
-700 AELEKRFKK
+700 AELDKRFKK

>member
-1 MEKNLDYVLIL
+1 MEKNLDYILIL

-61 KIDQNRLVGELD
+61 KIEQNRLVGELD

-86 HVIID
+86 HVITD
-91 LNYDKGNRQVKIKVK
+91 LNYDKNDRNVKIKVK

-242 ILKKEMETLKNE
+242 ILKKEMDSLKNE
-254 LRSVSRGTSST
+254 LKSVSKGTSST
-265 SNTSSDDSALEE
+265 NTTDDSALEE

-289 AENLESSIKYG
+289 AENLESAIKYG

-323 AISYAK
+323 SISYAK

-378 KNISYSEYLGENLDK
+378 KNISYSEYLGENL
-393 NITYSEYLA
+393 N
-402 ENLDKNISYSE
+402 KNISYA
-413 YLGENLDKNITYS
+413 

-482 DYIAEKVKSGIEY
+482 DYISEKVKNGIEY

-502 INNGGSSKNNLTK
+502 INNGGATKNNLTK

-557 NENKYSF
+557 NENKYAF
-564 LKLVDNNTKKGFLSL
+564 LKLVDNNTKEGFLSL

-624 PSDLVPA
+624 PDDLA
-631 WGTLN
+631 SSWGSLN

-679 SQNISQPVNPTVSNS
+679 SQNISNPVNTGVSNS
-694 YIQGIA
+694 YIQSIA